1 MREAH
6 GGGPTLTAGAQCTQ
20 ATQPARRGSIRAL
33 QSPPTPPLPTNRW
46 HSPGGCTDAAPGG
59 VTDSG
64 HGATSP
70 APITTWRS
78 LALAAALRHAVTS
91 DPAGAKLLCGTGS
104 LLCLHP
110 RGGHTWS
117 SLQPL
122 SVCGVLSSFP
132 LLWPHLLLV
141 CGVHVFEEF
150 INLGLKEDLA
160 SSLLTW
166 HSELTAVV

>member
-122 SVCGVLSSFP
+122 SVEYCHPSPFSGPIFSWSAEFTSS
-132 LLWPHLLLV
+132 
-141 CGVHVFEEF
+141 
-150 INLGLKEDLA
+150 K
-160 SSLLTW
+160 SLLTW
-166 HSELTAVV
+166 GSKKT